1 MSSSIDNSSS
11 LDKLLKNNINQDK
24 IPENSP
30 INLFCTYKSEINNQN
45 ENGWTPI
52 YRCVLSNNLE
62 ALEELLKLGANPNIT
77 NNMNETPLYQSV
89 DMENYDAF
97 IILLKYN
104 CDCNISK
111 KNGNS
116 PLHIATQKLNINFIS
131 ELLKN
136 GANPNLQNKLYNQ
149 TPVHITICKKGDKDI
164 LNVLFKFNGDVY
176 NIKDKY
182 DKTPF
187 DYAIENG
194 EEYKK
199 MVEEIF
205 INNQNNNFN
214 SNQLINNNN
223 NKIDN
228 CNNIINNEKEET
240 PKKKNDSTIKFSE
253 KFTSSE
259 LIKGG
264 DDFNETSKS
273 KIIFNKDENGNISN
287 STNKNKEIVKN
298 IISQTVMK
306 ININDDTSNFNLS
319 TPRDTKNNF
328 DDNSNNLNIFT
339 QKKIDNLIE
348 DENNEKEINNKEINP
363 LEMINQV
370 ITNTNNSNNFNNL
383 NENSFKTIQN
393 NFDNKNNIK
402 EEEDEKF
409 EINENSKN
417 DISED
422 NIKYEKSKSYNR
434 TEIPNFNHIK
444 KENDDLS
451 EKNYISL
458 NNNKFYNSNTFNR
471 ITYHKLNLDS
481 NQNKENKNP
490 NYIKVEENEDK
501 ENYNSNINNSNKKI
515 STPYIKK
522 KKNNYSKIN
531 YHQNSNSSVSE
542 NNNHSFKESKL
553 NNSNFQNSQIYSLNS
568 TRHSSQ
574 YNSNTKRLSKPLII
588 NKEISNT
595 LSNKMNTQ
603 SYINSFGSNQNLNN
617 TSFTTSNTPL
627 YNLHRKKSSLLS
639 EYAFKNNQVNDFNN
653 YNNNSNN
660 SNENNIENYPS
671 NQQISKMRNWLISC
685 DLVSYLNI
693 MIDNNIFE
701 IEKCIE
707 GIKKGELN
715 VVYKDIE
722 DLGIKKPGHIFRFLL
737 KLDIDSGLI
746 NEKIVNYLFSICN
759 NTTTN
764 GNLLVSNNDYKSCC
778 LRNKTI
784 PTNYSDIISFLES
797 KQLSYLK
804 EHFIHNGFES
814 VDFIIIQSF
823 SKYDFNNEILTEYLH
838 IYNDDDKNKIL
849 KAIKREKRKICKLLN
864 ISLYEKENDLDLN
877 VESENNC
884 EICNIF

>member
-1 MSSSIDNSSS
+1 MSASVDNSSS
-11 LDKLLKNNINQDK
+11 LDRLLKNNINSDK

-52 YRCVLSNNLE
+52 YRSVLSNNLE
-62 ALEELLKLGANPNIT
+62 ALEELLKLGANPNIP

-104 CDCNISK
+104 SDCNISK
-111 KNGNS
+111 KNGNC

-149 TPVHITICKKGDKDI
+149 TPVHITICKKGNKDI
-164 LNVLFKFNGDVY
+164 LNLLFKYNGDVY

-194 EEYKK
+194 EEYKN

-205 INNQNNNFN
+205 IRENSSNNN
-214 SNQLINNNN
+214 INEEL
-223 NKIDN
+223 IDN
-228 CNNIINNEKEET
+228 KNNDNIKNNIKDVKEET
-240 PKKKNDSTIKFSE
+240 PKKNDSTIKFSE
-253 KFTSSE
+253 KFSSSE
-259 LIKGG
+259 LINGG
-264 DDFNETSKS
+264 DDFNESSKS
-273 KIIFNKDENGNISN
+273 KLIFIKDENGNISN

-298 IISQTVMK
+298 IISQTIMK
-306 ININDDTSNFNLS
+306 INVNDDTSHFNLS

-328 DDNSNNLNIFT
+328 DENSNNINIYT
-339 QKKIDNLIE
+339 QKKIETSIE
-348 DENNEKEINNKEINP
+348 EINNENNINNNEINP
-363 LEMINQV
+363 LEMINKV
-370 ITNTNNSNNFNNL
+370 ITNSNNFNNL
-383 NENSFKTIQN
+383 NENIFKKIEN
-393 NFDNKNNIK
+393 NFENNNNIK
-402 EEEDEKF
+402 EDEDEKF
-409 EINENSKN
+409 EINDNNNFIPKN

-434 TEIPNFNHIK
+434 NEIPNFNHIK
-444 KENDDLS
+444 KENDELS
-451 EKNYISL
+451 EKSYISL

-471 ITYHKLNLDS
+471 ISYHKLNLDS
-481 NQNKENKNP
+481 NQHKENKNP

-501 ENYNSNINNSNKKI
+501 ENYNLNNNNSNIKI
-515 STPYIKK
+515 STPYMK
-522 KKNNYSKIN
+522 KKNNYSKLN
-531 YHQNSNSSVSE
+531 YHQNSNSSINE

-553 NNSNFQNSQIYSLNS
+553 NNSNFQNSQIYSLNT
-568 TRHSSQ
+568 TRQSSH

-595 LSNKMNTQ
+595 ISNKINTQ
-603 SYINSFGSNQNLNN
+603 SYINSFGSNHNLNN

-639 EYAFKNNQVNDFNN
+639 EYAFKNNQVNEFNN
-653 YNNNSNN
+653 YNSNSNN
-660 SNENNIENYPS
+660 SNENNVENYPS

-737 KLDIDSGLI
+737 KLDVDAGLI

-764 GNLLVSNNDYKSCC
+764 GNLIVSNNDYKSCC

-784 PTNYSDIISFLES
+784 PTNYNDIISFLES

-823 SKYDFNNEILTEYLH
+823 SKYDFNNEILNEYLH
-838 IYNDDDKNKIL
+838 IYNDEDKNKIL

-864 ISLYEKENDLDLN
+864 ISFEDKDNDLDLN
-877 VESENNC
+877 IEKEQNC